1 MGKKDKKSKKFK
13 LPSVTD
19 TALAVAGAILCG
31 LGCGLVNFASVG
43 MDSVGIFYDGIRN
56 ILNLE
61 PDQIG
66 YASYIVSFALSVFL
80 LFADRKYVSFGS
92 IIYIIVYG
100 EFANIGT
107 MLGEIL
113 IKTDNIYI
121 RYAVSVFGLMILFL
135 GLGIYIAI
143 DIGVDAFTG
152 VVLWLSNITH
162 KKMEGIKIIFD
173 LVLTVIGILLGG
185 KIGVITVVSV
195 VLGGPVIS
203 FFTKKV
209 QKIYFKWKL
218 KNI

>member
-1 MGKKDKKSKKFK
+1 MSKGNKKFK
-13 LPSVTD
+13 LPSVVD

-66 YASYIVSFALSVFL
+66 YASYIVSFALSIFL

-92 IIYIIVYG
+92 IIYILVYG
-100 EFANIGT
+100 EFANLGT
-107 MLGEIL
+107 MLSSML
-113 IKTDNIYI
+113 IRTDNMIV
-121 RYAVSVFGLMILFL
+121 RYAVSVSGLMILFL

-162 KKMEGIKIIFD
+162 KKMEAVKIIFD
-173 LVLTVIGILLGG
+173 LALTIIGILLGG
-185 KIGVITVVSV
+185 KIGVITVVSIAV
-195 VLGGPVIS
+195 GGPVIA

-209 QKIYFKWKL
+209 QKIYFKQKL
-218 KNI
+218 KRV